1 MRFGTGANRFG
12 QLTGDEIEI
21 EEIVPD
27 KRSTIHYRVTYK
39 PKGSE
44 NPFDLFDI
52 RLIAKDELDAAKQV
66 LEASRKNGVLKHD

>member
-12 QLTGDEIEI
+12 EMTNEEIEI

-27 KRSTIHYRVTYK
+27 KKSPYYYHVTYR

-44 NPFDLFDI
+44 NPFDLFTI
-52 RLIAKDELDAAKQV
+52 RLLAKDELDAAKLV
-66 LEASRKNGVLKHD
+66 LEASRKKWRQRT